1 MIRAIQSAIPYRTC
15 SVSFDMH
22 MAALPHAAPRI
33 DTIEASAT
41 VSLAIPPP
49 SALDYEVHTTNHN
62 TGDDRRQ
69 LEDLNGPRKNHL
81 ICYCLY

>member
-33 DTIEASAT
+33 DTIDASAT
-41 VSLAIPPP
+41 VSLAVLQL
-49 SALDYEVHTTNHN
+49 SALDCKIHATNHN
-62 TGDDRRQ
+62 IGDD
-69 LEDLNGPRKNHL
+69 
-81 ICYCLY
+81 I